1 MEIPYKRKRKLAL
14 LRPTSLFTFS
24 ISIQFVFKGKNIK
37 LFQQVLHSS
46 TSYQGRLVQNRLDR
60 DNRLC

>member
-24 ISIQFVFKGKNIK
+24 INIQFVFKGKNIE

-46 TSYQGRLVQNRLDR
+46 TNFQGRLVQNRLGR
-60 DNRLC
+60 DNRRC